1 MYEWF
6 NDKKSKQLTKLDY
19 NNFIKIIKTKNL
31 ILQFLGMTKYLTS
44 KLESKSLVFK
54 KSPKFIEIKD
64 FLTKS
69 RNKILVLKT
78 PSSLT
83 VLGSIFVF
91 EGIKDLNFKQGYFLF
106 MKTSSFNTHKD
117 EFLQC
122 ITDNS
127 IKFLIFE
134 VDSDDNYKEII
145 EIINKTR
152 KPPAT
157 FIKFIFIASENLN
170 HTPNPVIKISDGNSL
185 FLMLTKASQDK
196 FRQSI
201 VNFQG

>member
-31 ILQFLGMTKYLTS
+31 ISQFLGMTKYLTS
-44 KLESKSLVFK
+44 ELESKSLVFK

-69 RNKILVLKT
+69 INKILVLTT
-78 PSSLT
+78 PNSLT

-91 EGIKDLNFKQGYFLF
+91 QGIKDLNFKQGYFLF

-157 FIKFIFIASENLN
+157 VIKFIFIASENLN
-170 HTPNPVIKISDGNSL
+170 HTPNPVIKISDGN
-185 FLMLTKASQDK
+185 F
-196 FRQSI
+196 
-201 VNFQG
+201 